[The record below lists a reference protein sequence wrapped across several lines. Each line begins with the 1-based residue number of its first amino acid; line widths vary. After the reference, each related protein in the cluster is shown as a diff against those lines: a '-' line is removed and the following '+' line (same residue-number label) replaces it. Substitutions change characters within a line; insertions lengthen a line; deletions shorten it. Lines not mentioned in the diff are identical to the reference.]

1 MAPSFFLCTYFH
13 CYKCKYKQFLFISKK
28 SSIKNQHNLQS
39 IALFFAKKMVCE
51 PRQYTAVYC
60 DSSSDGDK
68 AAIWFF
74 SDASSFFGSYLF
86 ELSSN
91 HQKLEGTLSSENRIK
106 PNLSGKNRKSGIT
119 ELLITRETLSK
130 NLKTLREIK
139 TSEMKVDFFFCNLK
153 GCFFLIFILLF
164 SYMEKGVPIME
175 KKKPYGTVL
184 IKAADILDFLS
195 NHPDSILQEI
205 TEGTKMTPSTTL
217 KILDTLVL
225 IGYVNR
231 KQDKSYRLGSK
242 LIRYANQNLE
252 QLDLVEIT
260 QPYLEKLQEQ
270 IDETIHLGIL
280 ANQEI
285 LYVNKLEPKNQTIRM
300 SSKIGITRPLYN
312 SAMGKAVLA
321 ELSREEIDV
330 YLQEHELI
338 AYTEETITNPL
349 KLKKELATV
358 QQEKV
363 AFDDEEVEKD
373 IFCIGTAIVSEN
385 KVVGAFSI
393 SMPKYR
399 MNNDLKERIIH
410 EILSV
415 KNSVENKLNH

>member
-1 MAPSFFLCTYFH
+1 
-13 CYKCKYKQFLFISKK
+13 
-28 SSIKNQHNLQS
+28 
-39 IALFFAKKMVCE
+39 
-51 PRQYTAVYC
+51 
-60 DSSSDGDK
+60 
-68 AAIWFF
+68 
-74 SDASSFFGSYLF
+74 
-86 ELSSN
+86 
-91 HQKLEGTLSSENRIK
+91 
-106 PNLSGKNRKSGIT
+106 
-119 ELLITRETLSK
+119 
-130 NLKTLREIK
+130 
-139 TSEMKVDFFFCNLK
+139 
-153 GCFFLIFILLF
+153 
-164 SYMEKGVPIME
+164 MEKGVLIME

-321 ELSREEIDV
+321 ELSREEIDA

-349 KLKKELATV
+349 KLKKELAIV